1 MEVPP
6 IDLGILLTIIFTVI
20 IVLTC
25 IFMDIKQKYFDR
37 DHEIQQL
44 TLSLDKLRLAQ
55 DQHKRFLQAA
65 LQDLD
70 NTNTQIIANAWQGQA
85 LRPQK
90 LVPRE
95 TPRVNLTS
103 DTQKSSSNATE
114 DESIPQRIRVVTVP
128 VPARP
133 ERPRHCRSVEARRRR
148 RNRYRLASIQRELH
162 SRATQHNRRRPLQ
175 PSPTTE

>member
-1 MEVPP
+1 
-6 IDLGILLTIIFTVI
+6 
-20 IVLTC
+20 
-25 IFMDIKQKYFDR
+25 MDIKNYYDR
-37 DHEIQQL
+37 DNEIKRL
-44 TLSLDKLRLAQ
+44 NTSLDALRRAQ

-95 TPRVNLTS
+95 TPRVQLPT
-103 DTQKSSSNATE
+103 DTEDSPSTIPE

-148 RNRYRLASIQRELH
+148 RNKYRIASIQRELQ

-175 PSPTTE
+175 PPTTTE